1 VEFAAKHLGMM
12 TVRGHFAD
20 VTSTAD
26 IDPDHLERMRVEVT
40 IQAASIKT
48 HNQIRDNDLRS
59 SNFLETDAF
68 PVITFTSTR
77 VEAAGEDRYS
87 VTGDL
92 TIKGNTRPVALQMT
106 KLGEFNDPGWAT
118 GSATAGTRRSTVR
131 TSACPSTRCLMD
143 GSSSVRR
150 STSCWRVSSSSSPN
164 RVQRP
169 NRPHRPDRHRTT
181 DPGVAPAYP
190 QPVGRG
196 CSNGGHLQRVEPRST
211 LAFEP
216 AAVGWSRPWS

>member
-1 VEFAAKHLGMM
+1 MGSWQLDPLHTQVEFAAKHLGMM

-26 IDPDHLERMRVEVT
+26 IDPDHLERMRVEVI

-77 VEAAGEDRYS
+77 VEADGEDRYI

-106 KLGEFNDPGWAT
+106 KLGEFNDPRMGHRIGYSGQAT
-118 GSATAGTRRSTVR
+118 INRKDFGMTFNAM
-131 TSACPSTRCLMD
+131 LD
-143 GSSSVRR
+143 GRFV
-150 STSCWRVSSSSSPN
+150 VSDEIN
-164 RVQRP
+164 IMLE
-169 NRPHRPDRHRTT
+169 
-181 DPGVAPAYP
+181 GE
-190 QPVGRG
+190 
-196 CSNGGHLQRVEPRST
+196 LVEQLEQSQQAEQT
-211 LAFEP
+211 QP
-216 AAVGWSRPWS
+216 AAQKTDD